1 MPRLRSMLLRFLLA
15 GYVALTTLPSYGLDA
30 TFSGNVFYAPVD
42 ETYIKGGGIGDSYV
56 KFTIDESWQ
65 DVYFHTSFLSRL
77 YENDIGVSELYAA
90 KSSESLGWFALGR
103 LHIFNENVYNAMNY
117 PWLSLQREVT
127 PLNVTSY
134 DGFQWRYDWDKHHL
148 RVVSGRSSNN
158 DFGANTL
165 DMYIPYGA
173 EFRSKWKYFSTIL
186 SFAETRVDLT
196 STTLSNIQG
205 SLVGLPNTVELKDK
219 VSYYYNAVLNVP
231 IRPFIFSFK
240 YTVNDYKEDLYT
252 VFDGYRLRMHAAF
265 RPSKTWVLYYTYGES
280 EAQNDFSAIS
290 SQQPNTGA
298 LLSKSLNENQFQS
311 HHIGFVKNL
320 SKNVKLKLHTGL
332 AKNNYSSE
340 IERFV
345 LFGFSFNTKSL

>member
-1 MPRLRSMLLRFLLA
+1 MLPRYPLA
-15 GYVALTTLPSYGLDA
+15 GYLFLTALPSYGLEA
-30 TFSGNVFYAPVD
+30 TFSGNIFYAPVD
-42 ETYIKGGGIGDSYV
+42 ENYIKGESIGDSYV
-56 KFTIDESWQ
+56 KFTLDESWQ
-65 DVYFHTSFLSRL
+65 ENSIVFHTTFLSTL
-77 YENDIGVSELYAA
+77 YEDEIEVSEVYAA
-90 KSSESLGWFALGR
+90 KTVEPLGWFALGR
-103 LHIFNENVYNAMNY
+103 LHIFNENIYNAMRY

-127 PLNVTSY
+127 PLSVTSY

-148 RVVSGRSSNN
+148 RFFSGRSNNN

-165 DMYIPYGA
+165 DMRIPYGA

-196 STTLSNIQG
+196 STTLTNIQG

-219 VSYYYNAVLNVP
+219 SSYYYNAVLNVP
-231 IRPFIFSFK
+231 IKPFIFSLK
-240 YTVNDYKEDLYT
+240 YTVNDYKEDVYT

-265 RPSKTWVLYYTYGES
+265 RPSKTWTLYYTYGKS
-280 EAQNDFSAIS
+280 EAKNDYTGIL

-298 LLSKSLNENQFQS
+298 ALSKSLNEVQYQS
-311 HHIGFVKNL
+311 HHLGFVKNL
-320 SKNVKLKLHTGL
+320 SKSVKLKLHTGL

-345 LFGFSFNTKSL
+345 LFGFSFNTKDP